1 MAKQSVEIG
10 IKVNSQKAKSELER
24 FSSAMRQSMQ
34 SIQGIFSSLNIGGTL
49 LSGANASIQEYMSK
63 MRLAANLTSQGFSKS
78 AQEGLFSIADNFERI
93 GYSADQANDA
103 FTQFITTGRAT
114 TLQQL
119 GIYLDSNTKSILSQ
133 ATAQERLNYVLKEG
147 NIMFQK
153 QRDNMP
159 ENIRTMVELKKA
171 TEDTKKALGQSFM
184 TVINLIVN
192 AFGGLKSTLTAFLTF
207 YALYKSAMII
217 SNTAI
222 GISKALA
229 LGSVF
234 AAPLAFGIGAAAL
247 SSLLAMGV
255 GTGIAINSIQNSN
268 IGENASN
275 TGTDMTTNVSIQIS
289 EDRFGREMTEKSGN
303 NNGKI

>member
-1 MAKQSVEIG
+1 
-10 IKVNSQKAKSELER
+10 
-24 FSSAMRQSMQ
+24 
-34 SIQGIFSSLNIGGTL
+34 
-49 LSGANASIQEYMSK
+49 
-63 MRLAANLTSQGFSKS
+63 
-78 AQEGLFSIADNFERI
+78 
-93 GYSADQANDA
+93 
-103 FTQFITTGRAT
+103 
-114 TLQQL
+114 
-119 GIYLDSNTKSILSQ
+119 
-133 ATAQERLNYVLKEG
+133 
-147 NIMFQK
+147 
-153 QRDNMP
+153 
-159 ENIRTMVELKKA
+159 
-171 TEDTKKALGQSFM
+171 
-184 TVINLIVN
+184 
-192 AFGGLKSTLTAFLTF
+192 
-207 YALYKSAMII
+207 MII

-234 AAPLAFGIGAAAL
+234 AVPLAFGIRAAAL

>member
-1 MAKQSVEIG
+1 
-10 IKVNSQKAKSELER
+10 
-24 FSSAMRQSMQ
+24 
-34 SIQGIFSSLNIGGTL
+34 
-49 LSGANASIQEYMSK
+49 
-63 MRLAANLTSQGFSKS
+63 
-78 AQEGLFSIADNFERI
+78 
-93 GYSADQANDA
+93 
-103 FTQFITTGRAT
+103 
-114 TLQQL
+114 
-119 GIYLDSNTKSILSQ
+119 
-133 ATAQERLNYVLKEG
+133 
-147 NIMFQK
+147 MFQK
-153 QRDNMP
+153 QRDNIP
-159 ENIRTMVELKKA
+159 ENIRTMIELKKA

-184 TVINLIVN
+184 TVINSIVN

-234 AAPLAFGIGAAAL
+234 ASPLAFGIGAAAL

-275 TGTDMTTNVSIQIS
+275 TGTDIQQQTLAFKFQKIDS
-289 EDRFGREMTEKSGN
+289 EEKWQKRVETITGKFK
-303 NNGKI
+303 NGFKKVLWKHNFRN